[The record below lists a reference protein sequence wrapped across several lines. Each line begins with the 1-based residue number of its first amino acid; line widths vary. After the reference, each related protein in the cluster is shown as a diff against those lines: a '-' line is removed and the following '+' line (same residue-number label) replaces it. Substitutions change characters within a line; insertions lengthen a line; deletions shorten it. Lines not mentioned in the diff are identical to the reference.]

1 MLRMMRSRAGKTG
14 AAFSMMMAATVA
26 AGAGEEVI
34 LRHEAS
40 FDRCPSMVSAMLE
53 SLKAEPANT
62 VTTIDTGAHYG
73 VKVIAASANLVFLC
87 NAVTE
92 QMTVTR
98 TTPGEL
104 VIASE

>member
-1 MLRMMRSRAGKTG
+1 MLGMMRSRAGKAG
-14 AAFSMMMAATVA
+14 AAFSILMVATA
-26 AGAGEEVI
+26 SAGAGEEVI
-34 LRHEAS
+34 LRHEAP
-40 FDRCPSMVSAMLE
+40 FDRCPFMVAAMLE

-92 QMTVTR
+92 QMTITR

-104 VIASE
+104 VVASE